1 MFFLLILLSLIAGL
15 LLISK
20 NTFFYSLA
28 IIGVLVALSLRK
40 YKLKKKILIFLIL
53 SFIGGILFSII
64 KIPLIN
70 KNLFLIIEKHE
81 NYLIG
86 FNGINKVYLY
96 SKNNEIPLFSLIN
109 LTSSSEYK
117 LKFATLESSF
127 DFNEYLKNKGVIY
140 GLYINK
146 FNYLI
151 KFPLDFNKIKDHIV
165 SKFDSSVS
173 SFVSSLLFKETNYD
187 SNLSFKLKN
196 LNLIYIFSFSGIYL
210 NFVLYSLKKLLSLFI
225 KEKNASIFSFGIVS
239 FYLLLNI
246 NNYLVIRVIYFYL
259 SRHIYKYLLN
269 KPYDKI
275 THLSLFCL
283 ISLLIDHYLIYSYS
297 FIIYLIYSIFN
308 EYSTLLLSRFKK
320 IKKKFISSILMFI
333 VMLPFTVNFNNS
345 INIFSLIVQFFLI
358 PIMKLLFILGLISVY
373 GIHFSFI
380 DYIFKYFII
389 GIGYISFDK
398 LSLYISSFN
407 QYVITLYYI
416 LLIIIIYFL
425 EVNNKKRSIKYILMA
440 STLIVSNLIPFET
453 FIKDRVSFINV
464 GQGDATLITYKN
476 NNFLIDTGGLTY
488 QDIAKNCLIP
498 YFKKNNIY
506 KIDALFITHND
517 YDHVGALESLKRN
530 FRIGN
535 IYSYNDTYPITVK
548 GLKIENLNIYKNMWN
563 DENLKSCV
571 FKFKLQDKTFLIMGD
586 APKEIEKMIIKDN
599 KELTVDYLK
608 VGHHGSNTS
617 TDESFISSIN
627 PKVAII
633 SCGYKN
639 KFNHPSKETIDIL
652 LKYKISIKRTDI
664 DDTIT
669 IFI

>member
-1 MFFLLILLSLIAGL
+1 
-15 LLISK
+15 
-20 NTFFYSLA
+20 
-28 IIGVLVALSLRK
+28 
-40 YKLKKKILIFLIL
+40 
-53 SFIGGILFSII
+53 
-64 KIPLIN
+64 
-70 KNLFLIIEKHE
+70 
-81 NYLIG
+81 
-86 FNGINKVYLY
+86 
-96 SKNNEIPLFSLIN
+96 
-109 LTSSSEYK
+109 
-117 LKFATLESSF
+117 
-127 DFNEYLKNKGVIY
+127 
-140 GLYINK
+140 
-146 FNYLI
+146 
-151 KFPLDFNKIKDHIV
+151 
-165 SKFDSSVS
+165 
-173 SFVSSLLFKETNYD
+173 
-187 SNLSFKLKN
+187 
-196 LNLIYIFSFSGIYL
+196 
-210 NFVLYSLKKLLSLFI
+210 
-225 KEKNASIFSFGIVS
+225 
-239 FYLLLNI
+239 
-246 NNYLVIRVIYFYL
+246 
-259 SRHIYKYLLN
+259 
-269 KPYDKI
+269 
-275 THLSLFCL
+275 
-283 ISLLIDHYLIYSYS
+283 
-297 FIIYLIYSIFN
+297 
-308 EYSTLLLSRFKK
+308 
-320 IKKKFISSILMFI
+320 
-333 VMLPFTVNFNNS
+333 MLPFTVNFNNS
-345 INIFSLIVQFFLI
+345 INIFSLILQFFLI
-358 PIMKLLFILGLISVY
+358 PIMKILFILGLISVY

-425 EVNNKKRSIKYILMA
+425 EVNNKKRSVKYILMA

-488 QDIAKNCLIP
+488 QDVAKNCLIP

-535 IYSYNDTYPITVK
+535 IYSYNDNYPITVK
-548 GLKIENLNIYKNMWN
+548 GLKIENLNIYKDMWN